1 MRKISIW
8 SMYKIVFIFI
18 IIKKIFL
25 NSINIRQLFS
35 QSFIL
40 KAVVYDIFT
49 EFVIFIVVSLILMA
63 ISGIFS
69 NKYFK

>member
-8 SMYKIVFIFI
+8 SMYKIVFVFI

-40 KAVVYDIFT
+40 KAVLYDVFT
-49 EFVIFIVVSLILMA
+49 EFAIFIIVSLILMA
-63 ISGIFS
+63 ISGILG
-69 NKYFK
+69 NKLFK